1 MAMTTIFV
9 LCISTGIVVMLQ
21 NTALSASEGSTLPI
35 CVELNDI
42 AERIVTFALL
52 ATSGTATGLFGNA

>member
-1 MAMTTIFV
+1 MTTIFV

-21 NTALSASEGSTLPI
+21 NTALSAGEGSTLPI
-35 CVELNDI
+35 CVELNDT

-52 ATSGTATGLFGNA
+52 VTSGTATGLFGNA